1 MKRNRY
7 REDLI
12 NYTWKDFYKEALELF
27 IKVKKKNMTEEQVC
41 AGKALLDKI
50 KKLKEYINNISNC
63 TSIREIEFYGPDK
76 NLDRIFQLRF
86 NPYYFN
92 YIFTNQDYI
101 DFKVIKTLI
110 LSSLNEELER
120 CKKERNLL

>member
-1 MKRNRY
+1 MGGIDN

-50 KKLKEYINNISNC
+50 KKLKEDINNISNS

-76 NLDRIFQLRF
+76 NLDH
-86 NPYYFN
+86 FN
-92 YIFTNQDYI
+92 YIFTNQEYI
-101 DFKVIKTLI
+101 NFKVIKILI

-120 CKKERNLL
+120 CQKELNLL